1 MNIEEQLKEYFPKAK
16 GINVYP
22 SDTFYIQDE
31 DGELMGI
38 LEDEGSY
45 YNLRIDGEYIATIP
59 NPDFTEGGL

>member
-16 GINVYP
+16 EINVYP

-31 DGELMGI
+31 DGELIGI
-38 LEDEGSY
+38 LEDEGSH
-45 YNLRIDGEYIATIP
+45 YNLRIDGEYTVTIP